1 MVLAYLCRWL
11 PLDLLGRAD
20 EIVFKRRADRR
31 SPWWK
36 RASDQAIL
44 AFADQQ
50 IVTGIA
56 ILAAGFSRLQNLS
69 VYHLHVII
77 YLAWMSS
84 NTHLTAVS
92 LLQLDFRSQKNPKL
106 RLIRLMGMIILAVML
121 VVALVPT
128 TGVYWNLI
136 ITNPIAVYD
145 AAGIGSML
153 SVAPAVPARCFWQ
166 SPNSGGFQSVAA
178 WSFIILVLS
187 YTWKAML
194 LFKTSHRLFKIT
206 CRQYL
211 QNVLTGR
218 LDRIVLKL
226 QLYRKPPPRLL
237 TQYKLTLCTYLMVWT
252 LFELAESFLVSLWIC
267 GGGLAWG
274 SIQILT
280 VRQMVAPEAQQEENT
295 WGFGQLLPVLLLA
308 VPITAF
314 TEGYWC
320 KSVFK
325 TSSQRRKLTPSKPR
339 KIALGKK
346 FPERKDVVTN
356 NEMV

>member
-1 MVLAYLCRWL
+1 MVLAYLCCWL
-11 PLDLLGRAD
+11 PLGLLGRAD
-20 EIVFKRRADRR
+20 KNVFKRRSDRR
-31 SPWWK
+31 PPRWK
-36 RASDQAIL
+36 RATDQVIL
-44 AFADQQ
+44 AYADQQ

-56 ILAAGFSRLQNLS
+56 ILATGFFRLQNLS

-92 LLQLDFRSQKNPKL
+92 LLQLEFRSQKNHKV
-106 RLIRLMGMIILAVML
+106 RFIRLMGMIILALML

-128 TGVYWNLI
+128 TGVHWNLI
-136 ITNPIAVYD
+136 ITRIRNTN
-145 AAGIGSML
+145 GSEASEFI
-153 SVAPAVPARCFWQ
+153 SVAPAAPARCFWQ

-178 WSFIILVLS
+178 SSFIILILG

-194 LFKTSHRLFKIT
+194 LFKTSHRFFKAT
-206 CRQYL
+206 CRQYF
-211 QNVLTGR
+211 QDVVTER
-218 LDRIVLKL
+218 LDLIVLKL
-226 QLYRKPPPRLL
+226 QLYQKPSAWLL
-237 TQYKLTLCTYLMVWT
+237 IQYKLMLCIYLMIWT

-267 GGGLAWG
+267 GGGLVWG
-274 SIQILT
+274 SLQILT
-280 VRQMVAPEAQQEENT
+280 VRQKVAPEARKEENT
-295 WGFGQLLPVLLLA
+295 WAFGQLLPVLLLA

-325 TSSQRRKLTPSKPR
+325 TSSQRRKLTLSKPK

-346 FPERKDVVTN
+346 LPERKNILTN
-356 NEMV
+356 DKMV